1 MQRDPTYDKLK
12 IGKTYGEPTYEKMEQ
27 IWQKMKE
34 GYFNR
39 YSSSFLDI
47 GSGFGKLVL
56 LIGTKDDIVAHGI
69 EIVPFR
75 IKYTQIL
82 LKKLLKE
89 QQNNAYL

>member
-1 MQRDPTYDKLK
+1 
-12 IGKTYGEPTYEKMEQ
+12 
-27 IWQKMKE
+27 MKE

-75 IKYTQIL
+75 IKYT
-82 LKKLLKE
+82 
-89 QQNNAYL
+89 